1 MLEVQ
6 EMLVEEQEALLR
18 RIRFGHLGCV
28 QEDGRPYVVPMHYT
42 YDPPGLYFFTTEG
55 MKTRCIAANAAVCF
69 QVEEIH
75 DPSNWQSVLVAG
87 RAEQLTRSDE
97 MEHAMQLITGQNPAL
112 TPAINKSQA
121 GSAISAEREVALYR
135 LHVTSISGRKTGTH

>member
-1 MLEVQ
+1 MLEV
-6 EMLVEEQEALLR
+6 EGMSVEEREALLR

-42 YDPPGLYFFTTEG
+42 YDPPSLYFFTTEG

-75 DPSNWQSVLVAG
+75 DPSNWQSVLVSG
-87 RAEQLTRSDE
+87 HAEQLTRPDE

-112 TPAINKSQA
+112 TPAIHKSQED
-121 GSAISAEREVALYR
+121 SAKNAEPDVALYR
-135 LHVTSISGRKTGTH
+135 LHVDSISGRKTGKH